1 MSLTTEQQISAA
13 LTASRRPLI
22 TFHQRPSGDATA
34 AALALALAW
43 QQRGIKAD
51 LVCQDFALPGALR
64 FLPGSDKIQN
74 KLTSPRQLL
83 ISLDADKTAIEQ
95 FHYDVLGDKLRIYL
109 TPKAGAFGPQD
120 ITATMTDWHYDLIVV
135 LDSPDLESLGA
146 VYTDNREFFFQ
157 RPILNIDHVPAN
169 EQFGQINAVDLTA
182 GATCAV
188 LTEVLL
194 AWDKTTMTPDVATCL
209 LTGIIDKTRSFKAGA
224 MNPQTLQLS
233 SQLMQFKAR
242 REEIVKHLYYS
253 RSLATLKLWGLILT
267 KLHEYVGGKIIVAS
281 VSRDDFAAT
290 GTTVDQLPEI
300 IDELIVTVPG
310 VDIIV
315 LLHQTAAG
323 MVGATVRSLG
333 SFDALKVLTTFKP
346 TGQRQ
351 HVQFTLPLD
360 DLTAAEKQIV
370 DTITTQYKPSF

>member
-1 MSLTTEQQISAA
+1 MSLTTEQQISTA
-13 LTASRRPLI
+13 LTASRRPFI
-22 TFHQRPSGDATA
+22 TFRQRPSGDATA

-43 QQRGIKAD
+43 HQRGIKAD
-51 LVCQDFALPGALR
+51 IVCQDFELPGALR
-64 FLPGSDKIQN
+64 FLPGSQAIKS
-74 KLTSPRQLL
+74 KLTSPRQLM
-83 ISLDADKTAIEQ
+83 ISLDADKTAVEQ

-120 ITATMTDWHYDLIVV
+120 ITATMTDWHYDLIVT
-135 LDSPDLESLGA
+135 LDTPDLESLGA
-146 VYTDNREFFFQ
+146 VYTDHREFFFQ
-157 RPILNIDHVPAN
+157 RPIINIDHVPAN
-169 EQFGQINAVDLTA
+169 EQFGQINALDLVA

-188 LTEVLL
+188 LTEILL
-194 AWDKTTMTPDVATCL
+194 AWDKTAITPDVATCL

-233 SQLMQFKAR
+233 SQLMQYHAR

-267 KLHEYVGGKIIVAS
+267 KLHEYVGGKIIVAA
-281 VSRDDFAAT
+281 VTRDDFAAT
-290 GTTVDQLPEI
+290 ATTTAQLPEI

-310 VDIIV
+310 VDVIV

-323 MVGATVRSLG
+323 TIGVTVRSLG
-333 SFDALKVLTTFKP
+333 AFDALKTLATYKP

-360 DLTAAEKQIV
+360 DVAAAEKQII
-370 DTITTQYKPSF
+370 DTLTAHYQPQF